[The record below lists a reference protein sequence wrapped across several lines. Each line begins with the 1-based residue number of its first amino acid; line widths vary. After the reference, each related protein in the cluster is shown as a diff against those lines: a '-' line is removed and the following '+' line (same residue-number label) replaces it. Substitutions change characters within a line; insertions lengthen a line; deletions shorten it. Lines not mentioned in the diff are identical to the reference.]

1 MGSEKF
7 CLRWNDFESQLSGS
21 FKEIRESK
29 DFFDVTL
36 VSDERQV
43 EAHKVIIS
51 ACSPFF
57 RDILRRNPHQHPLL
71 YLKGVKHRELESV
84 LDFIYHGEVNVAQND
99 LNSFLAVA
107 EELQI
112 KGLTQ
117 RESQTGSAD
126 KKSYQQPKIQ
136 SQSRDPMKSSKPAI
150 PVSSV
155 SQQDDDI
162 AEIVPIKTELSSSKS
177 DYYQDSVSA
186 ADANHPVAQYEEEG
200 YDSYQDYETDQS
212 YDVAPSGTGQDFD
225 NNKGN
230 NYFPYFEYWRE
241 AGNVLRSS

>member
-1 MGSEKF
+1 MGSDKF

-36 VSDERQV
+36 VSDDRQL

-117 RESQTGSAD
+117 RESQTGSTD
-126 KKSYQQPKIQ
+126 KKSLQQPKVP
-136 SQSRDPMKSSKPAI
+136 SQSRDPMKISKPII
-150 PVSSV
+150 PVSSL
-155 SQQDDDI
+155 SQDDDI

-177 DYYQDSVSA
+177 DYYEDSVAA
-186 ADANHPVAQYEEEG
+186 ADANHQVAQYDEEG
-200 YDSYQDYETDQS
+200 YDSYQDYETDQT
-212 YDVAPSGTGQDFD
+212 YDVAPSGAGQDFD
-225 NNKGN
+225 NSKGDS
-230 NYFPYFEYWRE
+230 YFPFIEY
-241 AGNVLRSS
+241 